1 MLNDQIQIKS
11 DSFDGPLSLLL
22 MLIQKE
28 EMSIRDLDL
37 KEITNQYLSYL
48 NKLEKLD
55 FNIAGDYLYL
65 AATLILLK
73 SKDCLT
79 EEDKSQLEQIGQD
92 FEMNITSHSELVK
105 RLEELERIKFLTTK
119 ITALEQRGR
128 DTFVKPKVNRKAI
141 IDSILSPLKLE
152 VLTDAMMEVISRNSR
167 KYAVVKKDKISIRAK
182 LEEFKTDFS
191 VGDELVFK
199 NLISKYG
206 GGEKIEIIITFIS
219 LLELARLGKISI
231 FQNDECGEIYMK
243 VISDLNNFDVREADG
258 FDPEEDENNEES
270 PVKNNDQG
278 IDLSNAQTTTGT
290 IQ

>member
-11 DSFDGPLSLLL
+11 NSFDGPLSLLL

-55 FNIAGDYLYL
+55 FNVAGDYLYL

-79 EEDKSQLEQIGQD
+79 EEDKSHLAQIGQD
-92 FEMNITSHSELVK
+92 FEMDISSHSELVK
-105 RLEELERIKFLTTK
+105 RLEELERIKFLATK

-152 VLTDAMMEVISRNSR
+152 VLTDAMMEVISRNTR
-167 KYAVVKKDKISIRAK
+167 KYAVVKKDKISIKSKLIEHVAHRIANCILETFPNIEGGTLSIAK
-182 LEEFKTDFS
+182 KNPPVQGEMES
-191 VGDELVFK
+191 VEVVIEL
-199 NLISKYG
+199 
-206 GGEKIEIIITFIS
+206 
-219 LLELARLGKISI
+219 
-231 FQNDECGEIYMK
+231 
-243 VISDLNNFDVREADG
+243 
-258 FDPEEDENNEES
+258 
-270 PVKNNDQG
+270 
-278 IDLSNAQTTTGT
+278 
-290 IQ
+290 

>member
-92 FEMNITSHSELVK
+92 FEMNINSHSELVK
-105 RLEELERIKFLTTK
+105 RLEELERVKFLTTK

-182 LEEFKTDFS
+182 LEEFKADFS

-199 NLISKYG
+199 SLISKYG

-270 PVKNNDQG
+270 PVKNNDQE